1 MAYLGGTRM
10 QAGSKPRIQWC
21 LLLTSP
27 NFSLAPSLVLT
38 PLVTACGPS
47 QPIPF
52 RRLLAE
58 HTRPACGWPGENM
71 PKRKHAQRGSRISP
85 TIRVLEPNAAG
96 IDIGATEVYVA
107 VPSDRDTQ
115 PVRCFSTFT
124 DDLNGLVDWLH
135 TCGVDSVAME
145 STSVFWIPLF
155 QILEDRGF
163 RVCLVNARHVK
174 NVPGRKTDVSDRQ
187 WLQYLHSVGLL
198 RASHRPPQTICAVRS
213 ICRHRESL
221 VQMAAVHIQ
230 HMQKALDQMNLQ
242 LHHVISDITGATGL
256 AIIDAIIDGERDTEK
271 LATRRDGR
279 IAASKETIARALVG
293 DYRPEHLFTLQ
304 QSLEAYRQ
312 YRRWIAACDGEIERH
327 LQELP
332 GNLANDQKPLSKPK
346 DRHKPRG
353 NELRFDLRCHLYRI
367 FGVDLTEVP
376 GISGLTAHTLLTE
389 VGSDLSRFP
398 NAAAF
403 ASWLGLCPD
412 NRISGGKILSVA
424 TRKVKN
430 RVAIALRMAA
440 QSLHRSQSYLGQYF
454 RRMRTRLGT
463 PAAITAAA
471 HKLARILYHLI
482 TTRQQYQEGT
492 FAEMEESAKKRQF
505 RRLAKQAANFGFQLA
520 PIGSVP

>member
-1 MAYLGGTRM
+1 
-10 QAGSKPRIQWC
+10 
-21 LLLTSP
+21 
-27 NFSLAPSLVLT
+27 
-38 PLVTACGPS
+38 
-47 QPIPF
+47 
-52 RRLLAE
+52 
-58 HTRPACGWPGENM
+58 
-71 PKRKHAQRGSRISP
+71 
-85 TIRVLEPNAAG
+85 VLEPDAAG

-107 VPSDRDTQ
+107 IPSDRDPQ
-115 PVRCFSTFT
+115 PVRRFSTFT
-124 DDLNGLVDWLH
+124 DDLNRLADWLR
-135 TCGVDSVAME
+135 TCGVKSVAME

-174 NVPGRKTDVSDRQ
+174 NVPGRKTDVSDCQ

-198 RASHRPPQTICAVRS
+198 RASHRPPQTICVVRS

-242 LHHVISDITGATGL
+242 LHHVISDITGTTGL
-256 AIIDAIIDGERDTEK
+256 AIIDAILEGERNPEK
-271 LATRRDGR
+271 LATLRDGR
-279 IAASKETIARALVG
+279 IAASRETIARALVG
-293 DYRPEHLFTLQ
+293 DYRAEHLFTLR
-304 QSLEAYRQ
+304 QSLEAYHQ
-312 YRRWIAACDGEIERH
+312 YQEWIATCDAEIERQ
-327 LQELP
+327 LRVLP

-346 DRHKPRG
+346 DPHRRPRR
-353 NELRFDLRCHLYRI
+353 NQLRFDLRCHLYRI

-376 GISGLTAHTLLTE
+376 GISGLTAYTLLTE
-389 VGSDLSRFP
+389 VGSDLSAFP
-398 NAAAF
+398 SAAAF

-412 NRISGGKILSVA
+412 NRISGGKVLSVA

-430 RVAIALRMAA
+430 RFAIALRMAA

-482 TTRQQYQEGT
+482 TTRQSYQEST
-492 FAEMEESAKKRQF
+492 FTTMEERARQ
-505 RRLAKQAANFGFQLA
+505 RQLLRLTKQAASFGFQLTTT
-520 PIGSVP
+520 GSVP